1 MGERHF
7 AFWPEGVPRTLEVPP
22 LRIHDNLITTA
33 LRVPEATAIAYYGT
47 RLSYRWLA
55 DRVDR
60 LAGYLQHELHVA
72 RGDRVPLLMQNS
84 PHFVIAY
91 YAILRADA
99 VVVPLN
105 PMLGPE
111 DLGRI
116 VSELEARVVLCGVP
130 QLAPV
135 NTLIDRGAV
144 EAAVVASHGDG
155 LDGHDLPEGV
165 RLPAEVSPGPRAP
178 IEGPGLRDWGG
189 ALAAGAAP
197 KLSIAGADDLAV
209 IVYTSGSTG
218 EPRGCMHTHHTV
230 QANIHA
236 YAHWAQMDETGVVL
250 GTLPF
255 FHVTG
260 MQAVMHATIHAG
272 ACNVIMTRWDAD
284 TALALTAHEGIRSWR
299 LITTMMIDLM
309 SRPGFTPERIK
320 SIIRIGGGGAAM
332 PEALARRLEEETG
345 LAYVEGYGLS
355 ETMAACHINPPG
367 RPKRQCLGIPFI
379 GVTSRVVDPETL
391 RELPQGEVGE
401 ILVAG
406 PQVFKGYWRKP
417 ELSAAALIER
427 EGRHFLRTG
436 DLGYVDEDGYYFLVD
451 RLKRM
456 INAAGFKIWP
466 SEIEAL
472 LYAHPAVQQVAV
484 VAIPDA
490 RRGETAKAVIVRK
503 GGVAAEADDIRAW
516 LAQRIAAYKVPTHYA
531 FVEALP
537 LLASGKVDWRRVQE
551 DEQRLLARDKE

>member
-1 MGERHF
+1 MSDRHF
-7 AFWPEGVPRTLEVPP
+7 AFWPDGVPRTLDVPA
-22 LRIHDNLITTA
+22 LRIHDNLSATA
-33 LRVPEATAIAYYGT
+33 LRVPDATAIAYYGT

-72 RGDRVPLLMQNS
+72 RGSRVPLLMQNS
-84 PHFVIAY
+84 PQFVVAY

-105 PMLGPE
+105 PMLGSE

-116 VSELEARVVLCGVP
+116 VSELDARVVICGVP
-130 QLAPV
+130 QIAPV
-135 NTLIDRGAV
+135 KALIGRSALT
-144 EAAVVASHGDG
+144 AAVVASYGDA
-155 LDGHDLPEGV
+155 LDGHDLPDGV
-165 RLPAEVSPGPRAP
+165 RLPTEVSPAPRTP
-178 IEGPGLRDWGG
+178 IDGPGLRDWGG
-189 ALAAGAAP
+189 ALALGAEP
-197 KLSIAGADDLAV
+197 KLSIASADDLAV

-218 EPRGCMHTHHTV
+218 EPRGCMHTHRTV

-236 YAHWAQMDETGVVL
+236 YALWAPMDETGVVL

-260 MQAVMHATIHAG
+260 MQGAMHAPVHAG
-272 ACNVIMTRWDAD
+272 ACNVIMTRWDAA
-284 TALALTAHEGIRSWR
+284 TALALTERERVTHWR
-299 LITTMMIDLM
+299 LITTMMVDVM
-309 SRPGFTPERIK
+309 ADPAFTRERIK
-320 SIIRIGGGGAAM
+320 TIKRIGGGGAAM

-379 GVTSRVVDPETL
+379 GVTSLVVDPETL

-401 ILVAG
+401 IIVSG

-427 EGRHFLRTG
+427 DGTQFLRTG

-456 INAAGFKIWP
+456 INAAGFKVWP
-466 SEIEAL
+466 SEIEAM
-472 LYAHPAVQQVAV
+472 LYAHPVVQQAVV
-484 VAIPDA
+484 VAIPDP
-490 RRGETAKAVIVRK
+490 RRGETAKAVIVPK
-503 GGVAAEADDIRAW
+503 AGVAAEAGEIKAW

-531 FVEALP
+531 FVDALP
-537 LLASGKVDWRRVQE
+537 MLASGKVDWRRVQE
-551 DEQRLLARDKE
+551 DEQRRAAQDKG

>member
-1 MGERHF
+1 MSARHF
-7 AFWPEGVPRTLEVPP
+7 NFWPEGVPREIVVPP
-22 LRIHDNLITTA
+22 LRIHDNLSSTA
-33 LRVPEATAIAYYGT
+33 LSAPDATAIAYYGT
-47 RLSYRWLA
+47 HLSYRWLA

-60 LAGYLQHELHVA
+60 LAGYLQRELGVA

-84 PHFVIAY
+84 PQFVIAY

-105 PMLGPE
+105 PMLGSE
-111 DLGRI
+111 NLGRI
-116 VSELEARVVLCGVP
+116 AAELEARVAICGQP
-130 QLAPV
+130 QLAPMKA
-135 NTLIDRGAV
+135 LIGQRAL
-144 EAAVVASHGDG
+144 EAAVVASYGDM
-155 LDGHDLPEGV
+155 LDGTALPDGV
-165 RLPAEVSPGPRAP
+165 KLPAEVSPGPRPP
-178 IEGPGLRDWGG
+178 IAGPGLHDWGG
-189 ALAAGAAP
+189 AVAAGAEAR
-197 KLSIAGADDLAV
+197 LSIAGADDLAV

-218 EPRGCMHTHHTV
+218 EPRGCMHTHRTV

-236 YAHWAQMDETGVVL
+236 YAHWAPMDETGVVL

-260 MQAVMHATIHAG
+260 MQAVMHSTIKAG
-272 ACNVIMTRWDAD
+272 ACNVILTRWDAD
-284 TALALTAHEGIRSWR
+284 TALALTAHERIKSWR

-309 SRPGFTPERIK
+309 SRPGFTPETMK
-320 SIIRIGGGGAAM
+320 SVIRIGGGGAAM
-332 PEALARRLEEETG
+332 PEALAKRLEEETG

-355 ETMAACHINPPG
+355 ETMAASHINPPA
-367 RPKRQCLGIPFI
+367 RAKRQCLGVPFI
-379 GVTSRVVDPETL
+379 GVTSLVVDPESL

-401 ILVAG
+401 ILVSG

-427 EGRHFLRTG
+427 DGKRFLRTG

-456 INAAGFKIWP
+456 INAAGFKVWP

-472 LYAHPAVQQVAV
+472 LHAHPAVQQAAV
-484 VAIPDA
+484 VAIPDT

-503 GGVAAEADDIRAW
+503 VGVPATADEIKAW
-516 LAQRIAAYKVPTHYA
+516 LGERIAAYKVPTHYA
-531 FVEALP
+531 FVDSLP
-537 LLASGKVDWRRVQE
+537 VLASGKVDWRRVQE
-551 DEQRLLARDKE
+551 DEHQRKKDSAP